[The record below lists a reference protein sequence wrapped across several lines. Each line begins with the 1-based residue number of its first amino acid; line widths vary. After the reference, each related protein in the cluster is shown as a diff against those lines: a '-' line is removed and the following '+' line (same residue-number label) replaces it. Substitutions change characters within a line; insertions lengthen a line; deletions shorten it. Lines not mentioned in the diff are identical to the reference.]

1 MKSVFF
7 LVFPIVVS
15 LLPGCRPP
23 LVAAKPKVSLRM
35 AGTPADA
42 TVIIDDEVVGSLD
55 LVAAH
60 GVALPVGV
68 HHVTV
73 KASGYFPWDRE
84 VKAVEGQAPIRLEV
98 ALAPVPD

>member
-1 MKSVFF
+1 MSRLPVF
-7 LVFPIVVS
+7 
-15 LLPGCRPP
+15 LLILASACRPP

-73 KASGYFPWDRE
+73 KASGYFPSDRE

-98 ALAPVPD
+98 ALTPVPD